1 MFSSFFI
8 WCWTPW
14 GLDDP
19 RGSVLPRTSQFQEVV
34 NVSGLAVECNVAEPA
49 DDRNQWLQLRWAGEG
64 KVLYYLLTFYHSTVW
79 AFQCT
84 QTSLLLINISQY
96 VHSNLRNYASA
107 NALPS
112 NARSF
117 IVTIQQ
123 SKHWESTV
131 YRLLFKVLGRTEAG
145 GIR

>member
-14 GLDDP
+14 GPDDP
-19 RGSVLPRTSQFQEVV
+19 RGSVPPKTSQFQEVV

-49 DDRNQWLQLRWAGEG
+49 DDRNQWLQLRRAGEG
-64 KVLYYLLTFYHSTVW
+64 KVLYYLLTSYHSTVW

-84 QTSLLLINISQY
+84 QTSLLLISISQY

-107 NALPS
+107 NTLTS
-112 NARSF
+112 NACSF
-117 IVTIQQ
+117 TVTVQQ

-131 YRLLFKVLGRTEAG
+131 SRLLFKVLGSTEAG
-145 GIR
+145 V